1 MTASMTSLERLA
13 LAVQLP
19 AFAGTT
25 LPDDYAALLAEGLG
39 GICYFG
45 TNTADGLDALARLSA
60 AIRAA
65 NPHAVI
71 AVDEEGGDVTRLHA
85 LDGSPVLGPAALGVA
100 DDLELTRETGRV
112 IGAELASV
120 GITLNFGPD
129 ADVNSNPDNPVIGTR
144 SFGTDPGAVA
154 AHVAAWV
161 RGHQE
166 AGTAACAKHFP
177 GHGDTAQDSH
187 LELPTVDADLATLR
201 TRELAPFAAA
211 VEAGV
216 AAVMTSHIVVPALD
230 PHLPGTLSAP
240 VLDLLRDELGYDGV
254 IVSDA
259 LDMAGAS
266 ASRGIPD
273 AAVLSLAAGADL
285 LCLGPEKP
293 VSLVRE
299 TQAAIVAA
307 VRDGRMPEE
316 RLRSAAARVAQLR
329 RDDASEP
336 PDPALSAQLNGYGQ
350 RQETGAR
357 RAVTVEGRLPDLS
370 GAVVVSVA
378 TAANIA
384 VGEVP
389 WGLTP
394 DLVVRPDGGFSATA
408 PALIVQVR
416 DAHRRPE
423 VMALLERIAEHGDR
437 VVVVEWGWPGPY
449 DGPLSRVVTRGYSRP
464 MASAVTELLREAGW
478 DR

>member
-1 MTASMTSLERLA
+1 MSSSLETQA

-25 LPDDYAALLAEGLG
+25 LPGEYAELLAAGLG

-45 TNTADGLDALARLSA
+45 SNTADGPDAVAALSA

-85 LDGSPVLGPAALGVA
+85 LDGSPVLGAAALGAV
-100 DDLELTRETGRV
+100 DDLDLTRDTGRLV
-112 IGAELASV
+112 GASLAAA
-120 GITLNFGPD
+120 GINLDLGPV
-129 ADVNSNPDNPVIGTR
+129 ADVNTNPDNPVIGTR
-144 SFGTDPGAVA
+144 SFGTDPRTAA

-161 RGHQE
+161 AGLQE
-166 AGTAACAKHFP
+166 AGVAACAKHFP

-187 LELPTVDADLATLR
+187 LELPTIEVGLDTLR
-201 TRELAPFAAA
+201 ARELVPFAAA
-211 VEAGV
+211 IEAGI
-216 AAVMTSHIVVPALD
+216 ASVMTSHIVVPALD
-230 PHLPGTLSAP
+230 PDLPGTLSAP
-240 VLDLLRDELGYDGV
+240 VLGLLRDELGYDGV

-266 ASRGIPD
+266 AGRGIPE

-285 LCLGPEKP
+285 LCIGPEKP
-293 VSLVRE
+293 ASLVRA

-307 VRDGRMPEE
+307 VRDGRLSAERLESAVARIDRMLRGLAPSATYDVDAE
-316 RLRSAAARVAQLR
+316 RLRVAARRSL
-329 RDDASEP
+329 
-336 PDPALSAQLNGYGQ
+336 
-350 RQETGAR
+350 
-357 RAVTVEGRLPDLS
+357 TVEGELPDLT
-370 GAVVVSVA
+370 GAIVVSVA
-378 TAANIA
+378 TPANIA

-389 WGLTP
+389 WGLAP
-394 DLVVRPDGGFSATA
+394 DATVAPGERLDTDRPVI
-408 PALIVQVR
+408 LQVR

-423 VMALLERIAEHGDR
+423 IVADGAATI
-437 VVVVEWGWPGPY
+437 VEWGWPGPY
-449 DGPLSRVVTRGYSRP
+449 DGPVPRILTRGYSRP
-464 MASAVTELLREAGW
+464 GAAAVTELLREAGW